1 MTTDLDRLR
10 TDAIISIHKASPFDF
25 KHYAGQIPEGEET
38 PLDTATMLGGM
49 SPELPEFRMTNL
61 SAPMAVSQM
70 KIPSHADFIAGHT
83 KVSNSPLT
91 DWPIASPEN
100 QFGEHQPF
108 GMKSNSCPLLH
119 GAAWGDPAYAEHL
132 AHAMPNLKEIAQR
145 EKRINFDPD
154 RYGQPKETLHDLM
167 IRDRNRYNT
176 YSDEEYRDGKVN
188 EWQKRLG
195 LLPYLFGLEYN
206 SEDQRE
212 HFIRLMKKM
221 GTKKDLNSPDSRV
234 LRNKMQEKAGISWGR
249 ALRSF
254 RARFIPLLQW
264 WRRASDRHGPVTPAQ
279 MPMPMMMPNVDLM
292 KSDPSNADLHFVSPY
307 VEMPQGVEESFTHH
321 WWDIFQPWGGVGRD
335 YNSLHDILKQ
345 SYPEVFDNGWLDDV
359 LMNTSNNMLDTYD
372 SDGGSHFPNVTN
384 HPDAKGHPDHASLKS
399 NFNDAEFFEKRRANW
414 SHASNLHFLHPSEV
428 QGQGGRMLIPSD
440 QMMMSRL
447 GRSLSG
453 QADMGSPRIGMFREE
468 HPSSNPT
475 YWDNH
480 NALFAAN
487 DMHMGKVMNNM
498 AQKVMKQLGSGI
510 LNPAD
515 PKNME
520 QATLA
525 RGNLQQ
531 LASAADFAM
540 KKVNMGDEYRAL
552 APSMNGT
559 DMAMQLKSIGPVH
572 PSSFATTPPIYNT
585 GNTHLWGHEMP
596 ATLTWK
602 HDPQS
607 GGISFGMA
615 EEPFNIMQRT
625 VHENKIKAVLPS
637 LLESSIMPKQRD
649 IHALSAL
656 DSRGLSPIATGS
668 ILKAEDYEPTGVFTT
683 KIIPAY
689 TIHKLEDM
697 DKLKGFSGDWIV
709 QKMPQGKRM
718 FVEKKGNHLKTDK
731 LPSKIKKQLREIK
744 GDFIFDGYLDG
755 KTLKVVDLL
764 VHKGSDLHLEP
775 LDDRI
780 NALRTLYDS
789 TENVHFPMPT
799 NCVSTDHEGLDK
811 AISNFDENELL
822 IRDSKSTFM
831 KEKEVHPKWIRYA
844 KESIAK
850 AFYPPMPELIVYPNQ
865 IKLVYPSIYDPV
877 IVKGDFD
884 GKGFNISSFEGYD
897 AIFDKARKDIPLWG
911 PVAIDLLKEG
921 AAAGGGGGASSAG
934 GASGAFTSSDA
945 GSYQP
950 LHSTP
955 KRKKPRKLKITK
967 QTLLRAPSIIGE
979 NEEGDNVAA
988 IMQFTRK
995 AITKDD
1001 TAKTTEYLLKNV
1013 KGLNKK
1019 MLEMY
1024 CGEYGIEKTEDSKK
1038 WTVNQAIDD
1047 DVIENMFPRMNRVS
1061 PDGGAWSG
1069 LQADI
1074 TAPRGPTE
1082 LIEDSGTTFYDPKE
1096 SEEVEEIPMKHL
1108 QVKDNATGDQA
1119 VVDIE
1124 NGKAT
1129 LRMPLKTQQGMA
1141 DEQESEPDDRS
1152 EAEEI

>member
-1 MTTDLDRLR
+1 MTLELDRLR
-10 TDAIISIHKASPFDF
+10 TDAILSIHKASAFDF
-25 KHYAGQIPEGEET
+25 KHYAGQIPDGQET
-38 PLDTATMLGGM
+38 PQDTATMLGGM
-49 SPELPEFRMTNL
+49 TPELPEFRMTDL

-70 KIPSHADFIAGHT
+70 KIPTHADFVAGHT
-83 KVSNSPLT
+83 KVSNNPLT

-132 AHAMPNLKEIAQR
+132 AHAMPHLKAIAEHESR
-145 EKRINFDPD
+145 LNFDIA

-167 IRDRNRYNT
+167 TRDRNRYST
-176 YSDEEYRDGKVN
+176 YSDDEYRDGKIN

-206 SEDQRE
+206 TEDQRE
-212 HFIRLMKKM
+212 QFLGLMQQM
-221 GTKKDLNSPDSRV
+221 ATKKDMNSPDAKV
-234 LRNKMQEKAGISWGR
+234 LKNKMSEKAGISWGR

-254 RARFIPLLQW
+254 RARYIPLLQW
-264 WRRASDRHGPVTPAQ
+264 WRRASDRHGPVCPAKEPIPQ
-279 MPMPMMMPNVDLM
+279 MMPNAEFM
-292 KSDPSNADLHFVSPY
+292 KSDEASADLHFVSPF
-307 VEMPQGVEESFTHH
+307 VEMANGVEPSHTHH

-335 YNSLHDILKQ
+335 SNSLHDIMSQ
-345 SYPEVFDNGWLDDV
+345 TYPKVFGGGWLDEA
-359 LMNTSNNMLDTYD
+359 LMGVSNSMLDTYE
-372 SDGGSHFPNVTN
+372 SDGGSHFPHISN
-384 HPDAKGHPDHASLKS
+384 HPDAKNNPSHASLTS
-399 NFNDAEFFEKRRANW
+399 NFNDADFFEKRRANW

-428 QGQGGRMLIPSD
+428 QGQGGRMIVPSD

-498 AQKVMKQLGSGI
+498 AQRVMKQLGPQI
-510 LNPAD
+510 LNPSD
-515 PKNME
+515 PTNME

-531 LASAADFAM
+531 LAGAADFAM
-540 KKVNMGDEYRAL
+540 KKMNMGEEYRAL
-552 APSMNGT
+552 APTMNGNKI
-559 DMAMQLKSIGPVH
+559 AMQLKQLGPVH
-572 PSSFATTPPIYNT
+572 PTSFATTPPTYNT

-637 LLESSIMPKQRD
+637 LLESNVMPKQRD

-656 DSRGLSPIATGS
+656 DHRGLSPIATGS

-689 TIHKLEDM
+689 TIHKLDDM
-697 DKLKGFSGDWIV
+697 DKLRGFSGDWIV
-709 QKMPQGKRM
+709 QKMPQGERM
-718 FVEKKGNHLKTDK
+718 FIERKGNHLKTDK
-731 LPSKIKKQLREIK
+731 LPSSIKKQLREIK
-744 GDFIFDGYLDG
+744 GDFTFDGYLDG

-764 VHKGSDLHLEP
+764 VHKGTDMHLEP
-775 LDDRI
+775 LEDRI

-799 NCVSTDHEGLDK
+799 NCVSTDQEGLGK
-811 AISNFDENELL
+811 AIHNFDDDELL
-822 IRDSKSTFM
+822 IRDSRSTFM

-844 KESIAK
+844 KDSIAK

-877 IVKGDFD
+877 IVKGEFD
-884 GKGFNISSFEGYD
+884 GKGFTISTFEGNE
-897 AIFDKARKDIPLWG
+897 AMFTKAQNDIPLWG
-911 PVAIDLLKEG
+911 PVAVDLLKEG
-921 AAAGGGGGASSAG
+921 AAAGGGGAAAG
-934 GASGAFTSSDA
+934 GTVTSSD
-945 GSYQP
+945 GGTHQP
-950 LHSTP
+950 LHSTL
-955 KRKKPRKLKITK
+955 KRKRPRKLSIVKK
-967 QTLLRAPSIIGE
+967 TLLRAPSIIGE
-979 NEEGDNVAA
+979 NEEGDNVAHT
-988 IMQFTRK
+988 MQQARK
-995 AITKDD
+995 TITEDD
-1001 TAKTTEYLLKNV
+1001 TAKTTEYLLDNV
-1013 KGLNKK
+1013 KGLNEK
-1019 MLEMY
+1019 MLEMFS
-1024 CGEYGIEKTEDSKK
+1024 GEYGLERTDDGKK
-1038 WTVNQAIDD
+1038 WTVNEAIDD
-1047 DVIENMFPRMNRVS
+1047 DIIENMFPRMNRIS
-1061 PDGGAWSG
+1061 PDGGAWAG
-1069 LQADI
+1069 MQADI

-1108 QVKDNATGDQA
+1108 QVKDSATGEQA
-1119 VVDIE
+1119 VIDVQ
-1124 NGKAT
+1124 NGTAT
-1129 LRMPLKTQQGMA
+1129 LRMPLKTQQEMA
-1141 DEQESEPDDRS
+1141 DEQEAEPDDRS